1 MFPAR
6 FAPYLFGFFLS
17 GMMSCIV
24 SGIATL
30 RAVGFV
36 SNFPT
41 QWLGAWMMSFAV
53 SFPVVLLVGPL
64 TRRLVARLVRPVPV
78 SAPPPN

>member
-6 FAPYLFGFFLS
+6 YAPYLFGFFLS

-36 SNFPT
+36 SSFPA
-41 QWLGAWMMSFAV
+41 QWMGAWLPSFLV
-53 SFPVVLLVGPL
+53 SFPVVLVVGPFV
-64 TRRLVARLVRPVPV
+64 RRLVAWLVRP
-78 SAPPPN
+78 

>member
-6 FAPYLFGFFLS
+6 FAPYLFGFILS

-36 SNFPT
+36 ATFPT
-41 QWLGAWMMSFAV
+41 QWLGAWLASFAV
-53 SFPVVLLVGPL
+53 SFPVVLIAAPF
-64 TRRLVARLVRPVPV
+64 TRRLVARLVRPAPV